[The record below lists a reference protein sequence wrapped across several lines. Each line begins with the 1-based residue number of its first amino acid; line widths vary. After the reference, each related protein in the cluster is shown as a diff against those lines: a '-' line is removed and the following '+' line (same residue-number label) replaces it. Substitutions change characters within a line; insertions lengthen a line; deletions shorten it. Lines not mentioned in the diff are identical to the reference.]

1 MTTQSAMEPQDQAD
15 RAVGLLVAVLAAFA
29 GIFGFAG
36 HDTANAVVTFRS
48 QPSSQPTCAS
58 YTYCLEF
65 DSAMNGRAIDSIWW
79 GHTTQQEAVT
89 TKFDK
94 LDYYLHNHLWGVY
107 FPDNTYKDQGSFEL
121 RSIGQPGWCLKE
133 PTDRSQL
140 AVSPCNDV
148 PGHEVDPRQ
157 VWYLAPTDNADRFSL
172 RSTWDGKCADIL
184 ERQQLR
190 RRMGG
195 SMELRRCRRQ
205 YQSAMD
211 DLRLVGNTGFHDPRR
226 GHRPQVR
233 HANGDHTGPPEQ
245 GRNGALCTRVELARD
260 DQVL

>member
-1 MTTQSAMEPQDQAD
+1 M
-15 RAVGLLVAVLAAFA
+15 LAAFA

-36 HDTANAVVTFRS
+36 HDTANAVVTF
-48 QPSSQPTCAS
+48 SSPTSSPPTCAD

-94 LDYYLHNHLWGVY
+94 YDYYLHNHLWGVY

-133 PTDRSQL
+133 PSDRTQL

-148 PGHEVDPRQ
+148 PGTRGRPPTGVVSRALGQRRPL
-157 VWYLAPTDNADRFSL
+157 LAALDLGRKMCRHPQQ
-172 RSTWDGKCADIL
+172 
-184 ERQQLR
+184 QQLR

-195 SMELRRCRRQ
+195 SVELQRCRRQ
-205 YQSAMD
+205 
-211 DLRLVGNTGFHDPRR
+211 
-226 GHRPQVR
+226 
-233 HANGDHTGPPEQ
+233 
-245 GRNGALCTRVELARD
+245 
-260 DQVL
+260 